1 MKCVYNAPMALDAT
15 LSHTRGMEPEAAKV
29 RHRRRIQDLMQAIVG
44 PIPVQNFLDGFFP
57 RHESWDKCPA
67 PSPCKH
73 AFKLVPS
80 HAATEEALCGP
91 LVSSSLARRATV
103 NTTLQNMPGI

>member
-15 LSHTRGMEPEAAKV
+15 LSHTRGMEPEATKV
-29 RHRRRIQDLMQAIVG
+29 RNRRRIQEVMQATVG
-44 PIPVQNFLDGFFP
+44 PIPVQTFMDGFFP
-57 RHESWDKCPA
+57 LGESCNQDRA
-67 PSPCKH
+67 PSFDKH

-91 LVSSSLARRATV
+91 LVSSSSVYIYIPSL
-103 NTTLQNMPGI
+103 TLPLS